1 VTCFLQKAS
10 GEEPTMQDNI
20 FLLPSRQAP
29 AEPGWGA
36 PTSNLPAP
44 LTALIG
50 REHEVAA
57 LCALL
62 RRPQVRLVTFTGTGG
77 VGKTRLAL
85 AGASKLLDDF
95 ADGIYFVSL
104 APLSDPDLVLPTI
117 AQTFHLK
124 ETADWLPLEHLKSYL
139 HEKRLLLLLDNF
151 EQVVTAAPLLVE
163 LLQACPAL
171 KMLVTSRLRLRV
183 SGEQEFPVPP
193 LALPDPQHLPENATL
208 MEYAAVALFV
218 QRAQAL
224 KPTFQ
229 LTAGNARALA
239 EICLHL
245 DGLPLAIELAAAR
258 IKLLSPQALLARLSH
273 RLQVLTAG
281 VQDAPVR
288 QQTLRNTIA
297 WSYDLLT
304 AQEQRLFRRL
314 SVFVGGCTLEAIEA
328 VSAAVGDGAVPVL
341 ERVASLIDKS
351 LLQQTAQEGEEPR
364 LLMLET
370 IREYGLEGLAMSG
383 EQEAT
388 RREHAA
394 YCLVLAEEAQ
404 PKLEGPQQAVWL
416 ERLEREHENLRAALQ
431 WLLDQAGGE
440 EAGSS
445 RERALRLSAA
455 LRQFWLARGHL
466 SEGQMFLE
474 RALAGGEGIVTS
486 NRAQALRAA
495 ASLALVQGKTDRGEA
510 LCEESLT
517 LCRELGDTEGIAHS
531 LYLRGSV
538 VWQRNDLAAA
548 GSLFEEA
555 LALWRELGD
564 KDGVGWALQY
574 LAWLASQQGEHA
586 RARALCEESVATHRK
601 SGNKRGLAHALC
613 QLAQVLFV
621 SQGDRAV
628 VHSLLEES
636 LTLSKELG
644 DKVGLADYFSVA
656 GQLALEQ
663 GDATMARSLLEEGLA
678 LYREIGDL
686 QEGISESLSILGK
699 VAAVQDDYTKARAYY
714 EESLAFPGKVDA
726 VWIAS
731 SLEGL
736 AGVVAA
742 QGEPA
747 WVARLYG
754 TAETLRE
761 SVGIPIP
768 PVERAAYEQAVAAA
782 RAQLGEKA
790 FTAAWA
796 EGRTMTPEQA
806 LAARE
811 PATLPE
817 VPQMA
822 TTVKTLPTYPAGL
835 TAREVEVLRLLAQ
848 GMTNA
853 QIADRLVISLHTVN
867 AHVRSIFNKLDVNSR
882 NAVTR
887 FALEHNL
894 L

>member
-1 VTCFLQKAS
+1 
-10 GEEPTMQDNI
+10 MQDNI

-314 SVFVGGCTLEAIEA
+314 SVFVGGCTLEAAEQVCTA
-328 VSAAVGDGAVPVL
+328 TSTLQGDVL
-341 ERVASLIDKS
+341 DGLASLVDKS
-351 LLQQTAQEGEEPR
+351 LLRQEEQGEGEPR
-364 LLMLET
+364 FAMLQT
-370 IREYGLEGLAMSG
+370 LREFGLERLADLG
-383 EQEAT
+383 ETEAI
-388 RREHAA
+388 RSAHAL
-394 YCLVLAEEAQ
+394 YYLTLAEEAEPHLRGAEQ
-404 PKLEGPQQAVWL
+404 TRWL
-416 ERLEREHENLRAALQ
+416 ARLEQEHENLRGALS
-431 WLLDQAGGE
+431 WLLERAKMGAQEGTEQA
-440 EAGSS
+440 
-445 RERALRLSAA
+445 ERALRLGAA
-455 LRQFWLARGHL
+455 LLRFWYIRGHFR
-466 SEGQMFLE
+466 EGQTFLE
-474 RALAGGEGIVTS
+474 RALSVREGAIAPMRAKVLYMAAELAHAMDDYERAEVLGEE
-486 NRAQALRAA
+486 
-495 ASLALVQGKTDRGEA
+495 SLALF
-510 LCEESLT
+510 
-517 LCRELGDTEGIAHS
+517 RELGDASGMAAS
-531 LYLRGSV
+531 LFLLGSV
-538 VWQRNDLAAA
+538 AWTRTQYATSR
-548 GSLFEEA
+548 SQYEEA
-555 LALWRELGD
+555 AKLFQQVSDSWRNGRCLTQLARIST
-564 KDGVGWALQY
+564 A
-574 LAWLASQQGEHA
+574 QGEYS
-586 RARALCEESVATHRK
+586 RARALLEESLGVYQ
-601 SGNKRGLAHALC
+601 ALGD
-613 QLAQVLFV
+613 QERLGWVLYLLAQVLFV
-621 SQGDRAV
+621 SQEDPARAY
-628 VHSLLEES
+628 
-636 LTLSKELG
+636 TL
-644 DKVGLADYFSVA
+644 A
-656 GQLALEQ
+656 EQ
-663 GDATMARSLLEEGLA
+663 GLA
-678 LYREIGDL
+678 L
-686 QEGISESLSILGK
+686 SK
-699 VAAVQDDYTKARAYY
+699 
-714 EESLAFPGKVDA
+714 
-726 VWIAS
+726 
-731 SLEGL
+731 
-736 AGVVAA
+736 GVGVN
-742 QGEPA
+742 
-747 WVARLYG
+747 WV
-754 TAETLRE
+754 T
-761 SVGIPIP
+761 
-768 PVERAAYEQAVAAA
+768 AYELSL
-782 RAQLGEKA
+782 LGQMRLVQ
-790 FTAAWA
+790 
-796 EGRTMTPEQA
+796 GEQA
-806 LAARE
+806 LARELAEESVTTLKGVGDRWGSVDALLGLARVVAYQGDLAAAHARYQE
-811 PATLPE
+811 SLEILRELDSKALIAACLEGLGAVVVVQKKPEWAARLWGTAEALREAIGAPMPPVYRAEYERALAAARTALGEEAFATAWAQGRAMSPDQALAAQGSMPISAPATTGQSSTQP
-817 VPQMA
+817 A
-822 TTVKTLPTYPAGL
+822 KTTPTYPAGL
-835 TAREVEVLRLLAQ
+835 TAREVEVLRLVAQ
-848 GMTNA
+848 GLTNA
-853 QIADRLVISLHTVN
+853 QIAEQLTISLHTVN

-887 FALEHNL
+887 FALEHHL